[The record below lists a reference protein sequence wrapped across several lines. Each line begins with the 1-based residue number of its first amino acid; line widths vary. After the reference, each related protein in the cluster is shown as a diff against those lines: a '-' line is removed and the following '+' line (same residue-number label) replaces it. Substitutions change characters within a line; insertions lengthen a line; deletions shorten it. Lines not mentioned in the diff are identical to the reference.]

1 MFFGGLP
8 EQDSL
13 IAQLN
18 GAPLDIQ
25 RRGRHMLASPLPALA
40 GGENQLLLLYENGGR
55 PNSGAGMEARCGP
68 HDPSISEVGFLPSN
82 PPTPLPLRWQISG
95 DTTGLREKWFD
106 PAYDDSAWQTA
117 PIGTTPASAK
127 PSVNLLWL
135 RLHFHL
141 PVREEHVWVP
151 WKLHLDARG
160 NGLIYLNGRLLG
172 RWWEVG
178 PQRDFYLPDCWLN
191 FGPDSANVVTLC
203 LRPTAAA
210 AAIRNASV
218 APYADFAEFR

>member
-1 MFFGGLP
+1 M
-8 EQDSL
+8 
-13 IAQLN
+13 
-18 GAPLDIQ
+18 
-25 RRGRHMLASPLPALA
+25 
-40 GGENQLLLLYENGGR
+40 
-55 PNSGAGMEARCGP
+55 
-68 HDPSISEVGFLPSN
+68 
-82 PPTPLPLRWQISG
+82 
-95 DTTGLREKWFD
+95 
-106 PAYDDSAWQTA
+106 
-117 PIGTTPASAK
+117 
-127 PSVNLLWL
+127 
-135 RLHFHL
+135 
-141 PVREEHVWVP
+141 P